1 MRQNSLKSSLGGFLS
16 GLAFL
21 VAKNAVHAHADENL
35 DAVYTHTE
43 GKISQNTSTRQ
54 IFFTEFLFGGHIL
67 NRF

>member
-35 DAVYTHTE
+35 DAVYPHRE
-43 GKISQNTSTRQ
+43 GKNEPN
-54 IFFTEFLFGGHIL
+54 FLEF
-67 NRF
+67 RV

>member
-35 DAVYTHTE
+35 DAVYPHTE
-43 GKISQNTSTRQ
+43 GKN
-54 IFFTEFLFGGHIL
+54 
-67 NRF
+67 